1 MNTFESLTNYYN
13 TKDED
18 ARLES
23 RHGQVEFLTTVHY
36 VEKYL
41 FNGARI
47 LEIGAATGRYSHYFA
62 RKGYSVDAIE
72 LIQHNIDVFN
82 SKTVTGEK
90 VTVTQGNA
98 LNLEHI
104 ADNSYDITLLL
115 GPMYHLYTVSEQ
127 LKALSEAT
135 RVTKKGGVVFVA
147 YCNTDMTMYQY
158 CFKREMVKYEL
169 DRGMIDPDTFK
180 LFSTPAEVF
189 QMHRKSEIDEL
200 MKSFNVKRLHYVGTD
215 MLTRLITETVD
226 NMDDEIFGIYM
237 KYHLAVCERED
248 MVGVTNHMLDIF
260 KKS

>member
-13 TKDED
+13 AKDED
-18 ARLES
+18 VRLGS
-23 RHGQVEFLTTVHY
+23 RHGRVEFLTTVHY

-41 FNGARI
+41 CPGARI

-62 RKGYSVDAIE
+62 QKGYHVDAIE

-82 SKTVTGEK
+82 ANTMPGEN

-98 LNLEHI
+98 LDLSHI
-104 ADNSYDITLLL
+104 TDNSYDITLLL
-115 GPMYHLYTVSEQ
+115 GPMYHLYTEEEQ
-127 LKALSEAT
+127 LKALSEAI
-135 RVTKKGGVVFVA
+135 RVTQKGGIVFAA

-158 CFKREMVKYEL
+158 CFMREMVKYEL

-189 QMHRKSEIDEL
+189 QMHRKSEIDAL
-200 MKSFNVKRLHYVGTD
+200 MKNFNTKRLHYVGTD

-226 NMDDEIFGIYM
+226 NMNDEIFGIYM
-237 KYHLAVCERED
+237 KYHLTVCERED

-260 KKS
+260 KKQ